1 MDCWKI
7 LSIEATTDR
16 LAIKRAYAKQLKL
29 IDLDQESQ
37 RFIQLRLAFE
47 QALLHTQH
55 FSQQQAF
62 QQQKFQHQSTTQ
74 TTQEQD
80 EEIPRW
86 DEDKLNTEKLA
97 EETPKQSATEERDT
111 DKQSNNNAPSHIVFK
126 KRIDHLAHSLWAQRL
141 DDVTYSEFEQLCTQL
156 YEYNLS
162 SQLYFKAQILPV
174 LTDIDTHPLEPSY
187 MRFLIRW
194 YQRYPEDVIHYSED
208 DVQQR
213 LQQKVIGCLHHR
225 ALWRNIPEKQRTRV
239 QKLSGEQEF
248 QPWQML
254 RLQYALV
261 QYLGFGAVLQ
271 QLLYLQLT
279 EIDRNPNYLYLKS
292 LNQWYTSVWA
302 ILVFGLNS
310 CFILHYLKLT
320 LWFSLPIS
328 ILLALLYLPLIQA
341 PLQALICARRHQDQF
356 LENISV
362 IWFVSGL
369 AILASTAFI
378 QPIWH
383 LALSYL
389 WMLLSLILLTSLQLT
404 ALPYMNAL
412 LQSDFYET
420 DRWVMII
427 GCLGVILIA
436 STAFYLLGRPDYP
449 WIVNYSLISLSLFF
463 LPDSLTGLAQR
474 CSQPILTVFF
484 NIKTT
489 ILRSLSV
496 LMFRFSLLFIA
507 VLVFSTGANKVYLL
521 LACLSYATLFL
532 AMLQARW
539 LSSSLKYL
547 SYVVLSVLSLPTL
560 FFPMYLI
567 YYATQSYKHRQKIME
582 I

>member
-37 RFIQLRLAFE
+37 RFIQLRRAFE
-47 QALLHTQH
+47 QALLDA
-55 FSQQQAF
+55 QQLS
-62 QQQKFQHQSTTQ
+62 QQQKFQHNSTANV
-74 TTQEQD
+74 QD
-80 EEIPRW
+80 KETSSWVEE
-86 DEDKLNTEKLA
+86 KLHTEKLA
-97 EETPKQSATEERDT
+97 DEITREDHTERKESHTEE
-111 DKQSNNNAPSHIVFK
+111 KKKHSNTNTPNNIVFK

-156 YEYNLS
+156 YEYNFS
-162 SQLYFKAQILPV
+162 SQLYFKTQILPV
-174 LTDIDTHPLEPSY
+174 LTDIDTHPLEPCY

-213 LQQKVIGCLHHR
+213 LQQKVISCLHHR
-225 ALWRNIPEKQRTRV
+225 ALWRNIPEAQRARV
-239 QKLSGEQEF
+239 QTLSGEQEF

-261 QYLGFGAVLQ
+261 EYLGFGAVLQ

-484 NIKTT
+484 NFKTT